1 MLQDGQTLANC
12 ALFMVLA
19 QCKQRDQG
27 WGNMKQA
34 KMFLKLCKDFEHF
47 ETETVLTV
55 GHAQLLNNFTLISSQ
70 VHNLCV
76 WIAEQER
83 GFT

>member
-34 KMFLKLCKDFEHF
+34 KMFLKLCKEFEHF
-47 ETETVLTV
+47 ALTV

-70 VHNLCV
+70 VHKLCV